1 MTLSAIVLAA
11 GQGTR
16 MKSKKPKVAHEI
28 LGKPM
33 VNWAIDAARGA
44 GAENVVVVLGHGK
57 DHVEPLC
64 KGCETVTQEQQLGTG
79 DAVKSARAA
88 LKGQT
93 GSVIVTYGDCP
104 LMTSEVLQKLVEIR
118 ESENHAAVVLT
129 MTLDDA
135 TGYGR
140 IVRDTTGKILKNVE
154 QKDCTP
160 EQAKIKEA
168 NAGFYCFDI
177 KALFDALSK
186 LNNNNAAG
194 EYYLTDVI
202 EILVNDGQSVEG
214 YCAPDVSVAEGVNSR
229 VQLEQATQILRA
241 RINKKH
247 MENGVTMW
255 DSSSVYIGP
264 DVEIA
269 SDVEILPNVILMG
282 QTKIAEE
289 CVVGPNSRITDTVV
303 GPRVKLNETIA
314 ENVTID
320 EEANCGP
327 RCYLRGGAH
336 LCKKAKA
343 GTHVEIKG
351 STIGEGS
358 KVPHLSYIGDCTMGE
373 GGNLGGGT
381 ITCNYDGKNK
391 NKTVIGKNAFVGSDT
406 MLVAP
411 VTLGDNVLIAAGSV
425 ITEDVPDDSLAF
437 GRARQTTKVGRNKK
451 EGE

>member
-1 MTLSAIVLAA
+1 MI
-11 GQGTR
+11 
-16 MKSKKPKVAHEI
+16 
-28 LGKPM
+28 
-33 VNWAIDAARGA
+33 NWAIDAAKGA
-44 GAENVVVVLGHGK
+44 GAEKVVVVLGHGK
-57 DHVEPLC
+57 DYVEPLC
-64 KGCETVTQEQQLGTG
+64 KGCEIAIQERQLGTG
-79 DAVKSARAA
+79 DAVRAA
-88 LKGQT
+88 QGSLKGCQ

-104 LMTSEVLQKLVEIR
+104 LMTSEVLAKLVELR
-118 ESENHAAVVLT
+118 ESEGLAASILT
-129 MTLDDA
+129 MMMDDP

-140 IVRDTTGKILKNVE
+140 IIRDKNGKIVRNIE

-160 EQAKIKEA
+160 EQSKIKEA
-168 NAGFYCFDI
+168 NAGFYCFDS
-177 KALFDALSK
+177 KALFDALAK

-202 EILVNDGQSVEG
+202 EILVKDGLDVES
-214 YCAPDVSVAEGVNSR
+214 YCVDDGHVSLGVNSR
-229 VQLEQATQILRA
+229 AQLEGATQIMRA
-241 RINKKH
+241 RINEAH
-247 MENGVTMW
+247 MDNGVTMW

-282 QTKIAEE
+282 KTTIGEG
-289 CVVGPNSRITDTVV
+289 CVVGPNSRIVDTQV
-303 GPRVKLNETIA
+303 GKNVKLNETIA

-320 EEANCGP
+320 DEANCGP

-336 LCKKAKA
+336 LCAKAKA

-425 ITEDVPDDSLAF
+425 ITEDVPDDTVAF
-437 GRARQTTKVGRNKK
+437 GRARQTNKEGRNKK
-451 EGE
+451 EEK